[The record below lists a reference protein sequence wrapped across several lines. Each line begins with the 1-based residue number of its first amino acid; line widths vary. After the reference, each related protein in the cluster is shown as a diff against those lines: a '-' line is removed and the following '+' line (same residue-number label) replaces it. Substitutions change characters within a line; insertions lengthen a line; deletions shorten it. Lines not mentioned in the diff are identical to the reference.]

1 MHSVLVLGSG
11 GREHALGRAMVRS
24 GGPLVLHF
32 APGNAG
38 TALIG
43 TNHSVSITDP
53 DAVLHLVTERSID
66 LVVVGPEA
74 PLVAGVANRLRS
86 SGISVVGPDAD
97 LAHLEGSKVHAKAV
111 MQTLGIPTADHIVA
125 RSRQEVEAAL
135 SRFEGAPWVVK
146 RDVLAGGKGVTVSS
160 DREEAFGAAMEA
172 IESDGCVLI
181 EAHLPGEEAS
191 MLVLMD
197 RSGWVDLPASQ
208 DHKRAYEGD
217 RGPNTGGMGAYAPAP
232 VVTTEVRDR
241 VIDRIIRPMQ
251 AWIAEH
257 TSTYRGILFI
267 GLMIDA
273 NGDPHVVEFNVRCG
287 DPETQVT
294 FPLIRSDVHEMF
306 QCLAD
311 GRIRDHRIE
320 IDEASSVLAV
330 VLASE
335 GYPGSVRTGRP
346 ITDTGED
353 DRAAWVIHA
362 GTSLQD
368 ASLISSGGRVLCS
381 VGQADLLD
389 EAAAKAYARLADV
402 HLEGAHHR
410 RDIGHHAGVQ
420 RRLT

>member
-1 MHSVLVLGSG
+1 M
-11 GREHALGRAMVRS
+11 
-24 GGPLVLHF
+24 
-32 APGNAG
+32 
-38 TALIG
+38 
-43 TNHSVSITDP
+43 
-53 DAVLHLVTERSID
+53 
-66 LVVVGPEA
+66 
-74 PLVAGVANRLRS
+74 
-86 SGISVVGPDAD
+86 
-97 LAHLEGSKVHAKAV
+97 
-111 MQTLGIPTADHIVA
+111 
-125 RSRQEVEAAL
+125 
-135 SRFEGAPWVVK
+135 VK

-273 NGDPHVVEFNVRCG
+273 SGDPHVVEFNVRCG

-381 VGQADLLD
+381 VGQADRLD